1 MAFLH
6 HLPIFPAVSAVL
18 SLLLYLLRSSL
29 SALMS
34 IAFLFFS
41 FRKYII
47 KPGHDQRS
55 DAAVG
60 DGYDL
65 NSWGYKTDE
74 SSWGVETPV
83 HNSDLNSWGCK
94 TADSSWSGETP
105 VQDSDLN
112 SWGGCKTEGVWGST
126 SLSSDD
132 SSSSTET
139 ASSQSSTPNHPQT
152 DIRRLPPQTC
162 RYWLRGTC
170 YSGSRCKWIHPQ
182 ILGPVAI
189 GWRVIVTSAL
199 AVDGFHPVPSSTA
212 VPKLETVSSSSFA
225 PNHSQTEV
233 NHHLLPH
240 RIPQTCRNWLRVRGL
255 AGTANYEPNII
266 IESTIIRRAQVE
278 FSVDVTFVFHCNPV
292 SNAYKT
298 SAATKSRD
306 LSQLAEGYLHP
317 RHPPPPP
324 PVEPPLSITVHD
336 HTKVKIGPG
345 FEIHDVLT
353 SVETPWILL
362 TNIPAHAKPNAIEQ
376 LLSPFGS
383 VSDIQ
388 LPTNTAK
395 DVVTAKARFAS
406 HAEATQASKALD
418 GTMFLKSRISARVP
432 VNSRSGIASI
442 QDCSV
447 RIQWEAPQKVA
458 YGGYPSLKR
467 AQEAIAAAR
476 KGQSGDYYV
485 YAAVHVGIPSIG
497 TATVKFTHL
506 PPTATEDFMQRFAA
520 PEDIMWERP
529 NYTALTPA
537 IDGIKR
543 MLRNLGNFL
552 ELEVLPPPYSN
563 GLIRA
568 WATFSSATAAKAAAG
583 ALHGRKPV
591 FTGKT
596 RIFAH
601 HVLNLGY
608 HISFDDFPKNA
619 QLIENLR
626 ESIFRDGM
634 RMTISTRRL
643 SSSMLV
649 RLSAEGVKPLG
660 WLKAEFEKI
669 LRGEILRRDG
679 VIVWDF
685 FFARPDGL
693 DYLRSVE
700 AKEPGVRIEADKV
713 RRTLKIFGTPSDRT
727 TVRAILLQ
735 KMSDLKTQQVRLI
748 RVPGHVIGAFIA
760 TQLSRFCERFGNET
774 IFVDNWERTVTL
786 RGGDELYEAA
796 VEAVHQA
803 QQSPLAQRP
812 YAQNVAECPWCR
824 ACLSQYLL
832 AALDNRHFP
841 LTCLG
846 DEAKCTESISLSTA
860 RSVLQPDE
868 FNSVVVASV
877 SAYVHAHAKELHYC
891 PSPDCIQIYR
901 TGPKGTVVQCPSC
914 LLRICSHCHAEAHDG
929 FPCAEQQDGDKL
941 FKEWVASHDVK
952 NCPGCA
958 IPIER
963 DEGCHH
969 VTTFPKGEGIYR
981 HMREEHGGIGLAEHE
996 YN

>member
-1 MAFLH
+1 
-6 HLPIFPAVSAVL
+6 
-18 SLLLYLLRSSL
+18 
-29 SALMS
+29 
-34 IAFLFFS
+34 
-41 FRKYII
+41 
-47 KPGHDQRS
+47 
-55 DAAVG
+55 
-60 DGYDL
+60 
-65 NSWGYKTDE
+65 
-74 SSWGVETPV
+74 
-83 HNSDLNSWGCK
+83 
-94 TADSSWSGETP
+94 
-105 VQDSDLN
+105 
-112 SWGGCKTEGVWGST
+112 
-126 SLSSDD
+126 
-132 SSSSTET
+132 
-139 ASSQSSTPNHPQT
+139 
-152 DIRRLPPQTC
+152 
-162 RYWLRGTC
+162 
-170 YSGSRCKWIHPQ
+170 
-182 ILGPVAI
+182 
-189 GWRVIVTSAL
+189 
-199 AVDGFHPVPSSTA
+199 
-212 VPKLETVSSSSFA
+212 
-225 PNHSQTEV
+225 
-233 NHHLLPH
+233 
-240 RIPQTCRNWLRVRGL
+240 
-255 AGTANYEPNII
+255 
-266 IESTIIRRAQVE
+266 
-278 FSVDVTFVFHCNPV
+278 
-292 SNAYKT
+292 
-298 SAATKSRD
+298 
-306 LSQLAEGYLHP
+306 
-317 RHPPPPP
+317 
-324 PVEPPLSITVHD
+324 
-336 HTKVKIGPG
+336 
-345 FEIHDVLT
+345 
-353 SVETPWILL
+353 
-362 TNIPAHAKPNAIEQ
+362 
-376 LLSPFGS
+376 
-383 VSDIQ
+383 
-388 LPTNTAK
+388 
-395 DVVTAKARFAS
+395 
-406 HAEATQASKALD
+406 
-418 GTMFLKSRISARVP
+418 
-432 VNSRSGIASI
+432 
-442 QDCSV
+442 
-447 RIQWEAPQKVA
+447 
-458 YGGYPSLKR
+458 
-467 AQEAIAAAR
+467 
-476 KGQSGDYYV
+476 
-485 YAAVHVGIPSIG
+485 
-497 TATVKFTHL
+497 
-506 PPTATEDFMQRFAA
+506 
-520 PEDIMWERP
+520 
-529 NYTALTPA
+529 
-537 IDGIKR
+537 
-543 MLRNLGNFL
+543 
-552 ELEVLPPPYSN
+552 
-563 GLIRA
+563 
-568 WATFSSATAAKAAAG
+568 
-583 ALHGRKPV
+583 
-591 FTGKT
+591 
-596 RIFAH
+596 
-601 HVLNLGY
+601 
-608 HISFDDFPKNA
+608 
-619 QLIENLR
+619 
-626 ESIFRDGM
+626 M
-634 RMTISTRRL
+634 RMTISTRRQ

-713 RRTLKIFGTPSDRT
+713 RRTLKIFGTPSDRA

-748 RVPGHVIGAFIA
+748 RVPGRVIGAFIA

-812 YAQNVAECPWCR
+812 YAQNVAECPVCFNEVVSPITLRCGHKWCR

-969 VTTFPKGEGIYR
+969 VTCIQCQTHICWVCLQTFPKGEGIYR